1 LVNAKALIVASFA
14 VTVALGVAGVIL
26 YYQQLEPLR
35 LVANSGPP
43 GAVLDRVT
51 YLEYTARDLQGN
63 EYTIRLYN
71 DPAARSGRGELYSDG
86 ELLYVIHY
94 RYDDNGLVAAW
105 KTFPNGTL
113 AFNYT
118 GGFLLAAE
126 EAFFTGLN
134 YTLDQAGA
142 NVLSYEP
149 FPGAAPVYAPQYLAP
164 YLNIDWNYYA
174 SIVKPRTQPG
184 NLVTVNLFPATVNY
198 LGREVNGIVVSIVPN
213 VVNPPNKWAATTITF
228 SLVADSGLA
237 VVASWS
243 YESIVGGVDFQVSY
257 NLTDASFTP

>member
-1 LVNAKALIVASFA
+1 LVNAKALIIASFV

-43 GAVLDRVT
+43 GTILDRVT

-63 EYTIRLYN
+63 EYTVKLYN
-71 DPAARSGRGELYSDG
+71 DPAARSGRGELYSAG
-86 ELLYVIHY
+86 ELLYIIHY

-118 GGFLLAAE
+118 GGFLVAAE

-134 YTLDQAGA
+134 YTVNDTAGV
-142 NVLSYEP
+142 VLSYEP

-174 SIVKPRTQPG
+174 SIVKPRTQPS
-184 NLVTVNLFPATVNY
+184 NLMIVNVFPATVNY
-198 LGREVNGIVVSIVPN
+198 LGREVGGIVVTITPN
-213 VVNPPNKWAATTITF
+213 VVNPPNKWAATSITL
-228 SLVADSGLA
+228 SLVADGGLA

-243 YESIVGGVDFQVSY
+243 YESIVGGVDYQVSY
-257 NLTDASFTP
+257 NLTQISFSP